1 MSNRVD
7 DIRRFV
13 LAITG
18 KYPTHI
24 ELFSECFR
32 HRSVASADQNSNERL
47 ECLGDAVLGMIACE
61 HLFKSYPTIDE
72 GVISRLRMRLVNGQ
86 ALGVYCVSIGISNI
100 VETSTSSLRKV
111 PNCKI
116 FKDAFEAFVGAV
128 YLDMGYD
135 TAYTVCTLLFNE
147 HFPPSLLWRDVN
159 YKDILNKLQK
169 RLNCTVRYQRI
180 SQSGPP
186 HSILYTVQVFA
197 GQYTGKGSGHT
208 IKAAEQQ
215 ASLCVLR
222 QLGFSD
228 FVTGKKL

>member
-1 MSNRVD
+1 MSNRIE

-13 LAITG
+13 LANTG
-18 KYPTHI
+18 KYPTNVD
-24 ELFSECFR
+24 LFAECFR
-32 HRSVASADQNSNERL
+32 HRSAASKQQSNERL

-61 HLFKSYPTIDE
+61 YLFKLYPTIDE

-86 ALGVYCVSIGISNI
+86 ALGIYCVSIGINEI
-100 VETSTSSLRKV
+100 VETSTPTVQKHAS
-111 PNCKI
+111 CKI

-135 TAYTVCTLLFNE
+135 TAFTVCRLLFKE
-147 HFPPSLLWRDVN
+147 HFPPSRLWQDVN

-169 RLNCTVRYQRI
+169 RMNCNVRYERL

-197 GQYTGKGSGHT
+197 GQYTGTGSGHT
-208 IKAAEQQ
+208 VKTAEQQ
-215 ASLCVLR
+215 ASLSVLR
-222 QLGFSD
+222 QLGFSE
-228 FVTGKKL
+228 FVTGTKL